1 MKLNQDTRSLLA
13 VGLSV
18 GVFVLWY
25 AFLSPK
31 PPKPALQ
38 EVAAVT
44 AQVAAPAT
52 TIPTQVAA
60 AQSSLPAQTSTS
72 ASLVADPQATTP
84 VKLSTFESELWKVV
98 LTNDGAVPL
107 SWEMK
112 KYKEGKP
119 PAEKQINLVSEAN
132 PPLLQKL
139 SFTVIPER
147 PRFTVHSESENEIVY
162 VWQNNEVQITKTY
175 RFDPNKYQLDLILG
189 VKNLG
194 KNPVQG
200 TVSLDWKYQNG
211 KQEKGG
217 FLSFLKGP
225 KNEHQPIFD
234 INNKVER
241 EAGVNKIG
249 RLLWSGVEDRYF
261 IAAIVPREASDAAS
275 VATQM
280 IPSQDGGRIVGAVA
294 TEPLPAII
302 PGSEVVQ
309 TFALYVGP
317 KQMESL
323 KAVGA
328 NLDKAIDHGWFSVIA
343 LPILYLLKFF
353 YGLVHNWGV
362 AIILLTLFVKLLL
375 HPLTK
380 HSMKS
385 MKAMQKIQPQMKALR
400 EKYKND
406 RERLNMETMQ
416 LFKTNKV
423 NPMGGCLPMLLQFPI
438 YIALYRVLWSS
449 IELYRSPFFWFYRD
463 LSAPD
468 PTFVM
473 PILLGV
479 FMWLQQKF
487 TPSASMDPQ
496 QAKMM
501 QIMPIMFTAFM
512 LFLPSG
518 LVLYILV
525 NTLTSVLQQWMSNN
539 DIRFRDLMRGK
550 FKKASA

>member
-1 MKLNQDTRSLLA
+1 MKMNQDTRSLLA

-25 AFLSPK
+25 AFFSPK
-31 PPKPALQ
+31 HQK
-38 EVAAVT
+38 
-44 AQVAAPAT
+44 PAT
-52 TIPTQVAA
+52 TDAPVAA
-60 AQSSLPAQTSTS
+60 STVTTTNNSSVAPAVAQAPASVTTS
-72 ASLVADPQATTP
+72 SLVADPQGTVP
-84 VKLSTFESELWKVV
+84 VKTTTFESDLWKVV

-112 KYKEGKP
+112 KYKTGQKTN
-119 PAEKQINLVSEAN
+119 EKLVNLVSDAN

-139 SFTVIPER
+139 SFAVIPER
-147 PRFTVHSESENEIVY
+147 PRFIIQSATENEIVY
-162 VWQNNEVQITKTY
+162 VWRNNDLQITKTY
-175 RFDPNKYQLDLILG
+175 RFDPAKYQLDLFVG
-189 VKNLG
+189 VKNLS
-194 KNPVQG
+194 NSPVQG
-200 TVSLDWKYQNG
+200 NVSLDWKYQNG
-211 KQEKGG
+211 KPEKRGILG
-217 FLSFLKGP
+217 FLKGP
-225 KNEHQPIFD
+225 SNEHQPIFD
-234 INNKVER
+234 LNNKVER
-241 EAGVNKIG
+241 ETGANKNG

-261 IAAIVPREASDAAS
+261 IAAIVPRESSDAAS
-275 VATQM
+275 VVTQVMAT
-280 IPSQDGGRIVGAVA
+280 QDGGRIVGSVA
-294 TEPLPAII
+294 SEPLPAIL

-309 TFALYVGP
+309 TYALYVGP

-385 MKAMQKIQPQMKALR
+385 MKAMQKIQPQMKAIR

-406 RERLNMETMQ
+406 RERLNIETMQ
-416 LFKTNKV
+416 LFKANKV

-487 TPSASMDPQ
+487 TPSASIDPQ

-539 DIRFRDLMRGK
+539 DINYRDLLRGR
-550 FKKASA
+550 FKKAAA